1 MHNSTV
7 HAQSEDQAVD
17 YDLYYEVNTHRPRPL
32 RDGGPPAGAEGLIVE
47 HILDATATVFVRV

>member
-17 YDLYYEVNTHRPRPL
+17 YDLYYEVNT
-32 RDGGPPAGAEGLIVE
+32 PPPSPPGRRTRAGAEGLIVE
-47 HILDATATVFVRV
+47 HILDATATGFVRV